1 MRTSGRHSP
10 LQPQRRL
17 SVPGTPLPAIGQPPS
32 RSRMRGPLM
41 TCRTRLSLNR
51 GWTYYCRYIQRRRT
65 SNVRRRIGAMLAF
78 TSDTPAEVSTMQ
90 SRILIADDQ
99 PDVLRALCL
108 LLKGHGY
115 STETV
120 TSPSDWLET
129 LRRSEFDLL
138 LMDLNYAR
146 DTTSGRE
153 GLDLLAQ
160 LKAID
165 TVPPIVV
172 MTGWATVGIAVEAM
186 QRGVTDFVEKPWTN
200 SQLLEVLRKQ
210 ITLGRERRESARLA
224 VQETQAQKVIAS
236 QFHEQEHEIAEAR
249 AIQEGFLPK
258 EIAQL
263 AGYEIASAWQSAR
276 VVGGD
281 YFDVLPFDDETFGLC
296 IADVAGKGL
305 PAALLMSNLQ
315 AAVRGLASPS
325 VAPEELCARLNALLC
340 RNMASDRFVTLFY
353 AQLDGPARRLRYV
366 SAGHNS
372 PFVLHRDG
380 THERLR
386 EGGCVLGVFANLRFE
401 SGAVELQSGDRLVLY
416 TDGVTEAWNSE
427 DEEFGEERLL
437 RVLQENPTRTA
448 AEIQAKILQAASE
461 FSHGIWQDD
470 ATLLVVAVN

>member
-1 MRTSGRHSP
+1 
-10 LQPQRRL
+10 
-17 SVPGTPLPAIGQPPS
+17 
-32 RSRMRGPLM
+32 
-41 TCRTRLSLNR
+41 
-51 GWTYYCRYIQRRRT
+51 
-65 SNVRRRIGAMLAF
+65 
-78 TSDTPAEVSTMQ
+78 MQ

-99 PDVLRALCL
+99 PDVLGALCL

-115 STETV
+115 TTETV
-120 TSPSDWLET
+120 SSPSDLLEAVQ
-129 LRRSEFDLL
+129 RSEFDLL

-153 GLDLLAQ
+153 GLDLLAR
-160 LKAID
+160 LKSMEG
-165 TVPPIVV
+165 VPPIVV

-224 VQETQAQKVIAS
+224 VQETRAQKVIAS

-281 YFDVLPFDDETFGLC
+281 YFDVLPFDDETCGLC

-325 VAPEELCARLNALLC
+325 LAPEDLCTRLNALLC

-353 AQLDGPARRLRYV
+353 AHLDGPARRLRYV
-366 SAGHNS
+366 SAGHNP
-372 PFVLHRDG
+372 PFVLHADG
-380 THERLR
+380 SHERLR
-386 EGGCVLGVFANLRFE
+386 EGGGVLGVFASQTFR
-401 SGAVELQSGDRLVLY
+401 SGMAQLQSGDRIVLF
-416 TDGVTEAWNSE
+416 TDGVTEARNSNE
-427 DEEFGEERLL
+427 EEFGEERLL
-437 RVLQENPTRTA
+437 TVLQENHRRSA
-448 AEIQAKILQAASE
+448 AEIQKEILLAVSA
-461 FSHGIWQDD
+461 FSRGIWQDD
-470 ATLLVVAVN
+470 ATLLVVGVS

>member
-1 MRTSGRHSP
+1 
-10 LQPQRRL
+10 
-17 SVPGTPLPAIGQPPS
+17 
-32 RSRMRGPLM
+32 
-41 TCRTRLSLNR
+41 
-51 GWTYYCRYIQRRRT
+51 
-65 SNVRRRIGAMLAF
+65 MLA
-78 TSDTPAEVSTMQ
+78 SISETPVEVRTMQ

-115 STETV
+115 TTETV
-120 TSPSDWLET
+120 TSPTDLLEAVK
-129 LRRSEFDLL
+129 RSEFDLL

-153 GLDLLAQ
+153 GLDLLTRLTAMES
-160 LKAID
+160 
-165 TVPPIVV
+165 VPPIVV

-281 YFDVLPFDDETFGLC
+281 YFDVLPFEGETCGLC

-325 VAPEELCARLNALLC
+325 LPPEDLCARLNVLLC

-353 AQLDGPARRLRYV
+353 GHLDGPARRLRYV
-366 SAGHNS
+366 SAGHNP
-372 PFVLHRDG
+372 PFVLHADG
-380 THERLR
+380 SHERLR
-386 EGGCVLGVFANLRFE
+386 EGGGVLGVFTTQAFR
-401 SGAVELQSGDRLVLY
+401 SGVAQLQSGDRLVLF
-416 TDGVTEAWNSE
+416 TDGVTEACNA
-427 DEEFGEERLL
+427 DEQEFGEERLL
-437 RVLQENPTRTA
+437 TVLQENRRRGPG
-448 AEIQAKILQAASE
+448 EIQKEILLAVSA
-461 FSHGIWQDD
+461 FSSGIWRDD
-470 ATLLVVAVN
+470 ATLLVVGVS

>member
-1 MRTSGRHSP
+1 MI
-10 LQPQRRL
+10 
-17 SVPGTPLPAIGQPPS
+17 AS
-32 RSRMRGPLM
+32 RSETP
-41 TCRTRLSLNR
+41 TE
-51 GWTYYCRYIQRRRT
+51 
-65 SNVRRRIGAMLAF
+65 VR
-78 TSDTPAEVSTMQ
+78 TMQ

-115 STETV
+115 TTETV
-120 TSPSDWLET
+120 TSPSDLLEALGRT
-129 LRRSEFDLL
+129 EYDLL

-153 GLDLLAQ
+153 GLDLLARI
-160 LKAID
+160 KALEG
-165 TVPPIVV
+165 VPPIVV

-200 SQLLEVLRKQ
+200 TQLLEVLRKQ

-236 QFHEQEHEIAEAR
+236 QFHQQEHEIAEAR

-263 AGYEIASAWQSAR
+263 PGYEISSAWQSAR
-276 VVGGD
+276 IVGGD
-281 YFDVLPFDDETFGLC
+281 YFDVLPFDGESCGLC

-315 AAVRGLASPS
+315 AAVRGLASP
-325 VAPEELCARLNALLC
+325 ALTPEDLCSRLNALLC

-353 AQLDGPARRLRYV
+353 AHLDGPERRLRYV
-366 SAGHNS
+366 SAGHNP
-372 PFVLHRDG
+372 PFVLHADG
-380 THERLR
+380 SHDRLR
-386 EGGCVLGVFANLRFE
+386 EGGLVLGVFTNQTFKSDAIRLRT
-401 SGAVELQSGDRLVLY
+401 GDRMVLF
-416 TDGVTEAWNSE
+416 TDGVTEACNSE
-427 DEEFGEERLL
+427 DEEFGEDRLL
-437 RVLQENPTRTA
+437 EVLQENRSRTA
-448 AEIQAKILQAASE
+448 TEIQKQILQAVTE
-461 FSHGIWQDD
+461 FSRGTWRDD

>member
-1 MRTSGRHSP
+1 
-10 LQPQRRL
+10 
-17 SVPGTPLPAIGQPPS
+17 
-32 RSRMRGPLM
+32 
-41 TCRTRLSLNR
+41 
-51 GWTYYCRYIQRRRT
+51 
-65 SNVRRRIGAMLAF
+65 MLA
-78 TSDTPAEVSTMQ
+78 SMSETPTEQRTMQ

-115 STETV
+115 TTETV
-120 TSPSDWLET
+120 TSPGDLLEA
-129 LRRSEFDLL
+129 LGHAEFDLL

-153 GLDLLAQ
+153 GLDLLTR

-165 TVPPIVV
+165 GVPPIVV

-200 SQLLEVLRKQ
+200 SQLLDVLSKQ

-224 VQETQAQKVIAS
+224 VQETQAHKVIAS

-258 EIAQL
+258 EIPQL
-263 AGYEIASAWQSAR
+263 AGYEIAAAWQSAR

-281 YFDVLPFDDETFGLC
+281 YFDVLPFEGEMCGLC

-325 VAPEELCARLNALLC
+325 LAPEDLCTRLNALLC
-340 RNMASDRFVTLFY
+340 RNIASDRFVTLFY
-353 AQLDGPARRLRYV
+353 AQLDGPGRHLRYV
-366 SAGHNS
+366 SAGHNP
-372 PFVLHRDG
+372 PFVLHRNG
-380 THERLR
+380 SHERLC
-386 EGGCVLGVFANLRFE
+386 EGGLVLGVFANQTFK
-401 SGAVELQSGDRLVLY
+401 SGMMELQSGDRMVLY
-416 TDGVTEAWNSE
+416 TDGVTEACNSD

-437 RVLQENPTRTA
+437 RVLQQNVA
-448 AEIQAKILQAASE
+448 QSAVEIQKQILQAAAE
-461 FSHGIWQDD
+461 FSRGTWQDD
-470 ATLLVVAVN
+470 ATLLVIAVA